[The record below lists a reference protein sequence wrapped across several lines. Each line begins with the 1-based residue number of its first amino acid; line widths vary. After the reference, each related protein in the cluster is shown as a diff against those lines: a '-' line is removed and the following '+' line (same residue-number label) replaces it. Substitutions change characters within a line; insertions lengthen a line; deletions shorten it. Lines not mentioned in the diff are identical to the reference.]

1 MKEEQKVFHNITKA
15 DVERWAKKNNNQN
28 KSTTSNKK
36 IGAVLFYL
44 CHNFLIKGD
53 KKKTLSFLKGRT
65 RLEFESQMYNSVQ
78 ISC

>member
-1 MKEEQKVFHNITKA
+1 
-15 DVERWAKKNNNQN
+15 
-28 KSTTSNKK
+28 
-36 IGAVLFYL
+36 
-44 CHNFLIKGD
+44 LIKGD